1 MIRIKDVKTRLLLRH
16 KVEGDCWKWTGYT
29 DGRYGLISIKGK
41 EEKAHRAS
49 YQTFVGEIPKGMVI
63 RHKCD
68 NTLCVNPNHLE
79 LGTQLDNM
87 KDMADRGRAGKK
99 TRFSTEFKKSL
110 IGTGIKNIMEY
121 GFGQSYASRIN
132 RGEFKS

>member
-1 MIRIKDVKTRLLLRH
+1 MTRIRDVKTRLLLRH
-16 KVEGDCWKWTGYT
+16 KVEGECWKWTEYT

-49 YQTFVGEIPKGMVI
+49 YKTFVGDIPEGMCV

-79 LGTQLDNM
+79 VGTHSDNM
-87 KDMADRGRAGKK
+87 QDMADRSRAGRK

-110 IGTGIKNIMEY
+110 IGTGVKNIMSF
-121 GFGQSYASRIN
+121 GFCESYASRIN
-132 RGEFKS
+132 RGLFKR